1 MNIEARAGSLHA
13 SRQTSAV
20 MTILTI
26 RKLPNQVHDRLRQ
39 RAARHGVSTEEEVR
53 QILSNAVAEPIVPG
67 SGLVAKIHAQF
78 AMLGG
83 IPEVAARRSKRG
95 IARVGS

>member
-1 MNIEARAGSLHA
+1 
-13 SRQTSAV
+13 

-26 RKLPNQVHDRLRQ
+26 RKLPDQVHNRLRQ

-53 QILSNAVAEPIVPG
+53 QILSNAVAEPTVPG
-67 SGLVAKIHAQF
+67 SGLVARIHAQF

-83 IPEVAARRSKRG
+83 IPEVPVRRSKRG
-95 IARVGS
+95 TARIGP